1 MVESSRSGIVQGTP
15 VQKESVQTILRTLNH
30 ASVRYLIAGGLAV
43 VAHGYLRFT
52 ADVDLILDLE
62 EDNVRRAL
70 AALAGLG
77 YRPRPPVPMEQF
89 ADPAAR
95 DDWHQKKGLTA
106 FSLYSPAHAAT
117 EVDLFVQCPLDFER
131 AYASAL
137 RLDVAP
143 DVRATFVN
151 YEDLVALKQQAR
163 RPQDLLDLDQLRL
176 IREQTEK

>member
-1 MVESSRSGIVQGTP
+1 MRE
-15 VQKESVQTILRTLNH
+15 ESVQTILRTLNT

-43 VAHGYLRFT
+43 VAHGYVRFT
-52 ADVDLILDLE
+52 ADVDLILDLKE
-62 EDNVRRAL
+62 NNVRRAL
-70 AALAGLG
+70 TALAGLG
-77 YRPRPPVPMEQF
+77 YRPRAPVPMEQF

-95 DDWHQKKGLTA
+95 DDWHKKKGMTA
-106 FSLYSPAHAAT
+106 FSLHSPAHAAT

-143 DVRATFVN
+143 DVSATFVN

-176 IREQTEK
+176 IHEQTGNDQE

>member
-1 MVESSRSGIVQGTP
+1 M
-15 VQKESVQTILRTLNH
+15 QKESVQTILRTLNH

-43 VAHGYLRFT
+43 VAHGYVRFT
-52 ADVDLILDLE
+52 ADMDLILDLE
-62 EDNVRRAL
+62 DNNVRRAL

-89 ADPAAR
+89 GDPAAR
-95 DDWHQKKGLTA
+95 EDWNQKKGLTA
-106 FSLYSPAHAAT
+106 FSLHSPTHAAT
-117 EVDLFVQCPLDFER
+117 EVDLFVECPLDFER

-143 DVRATFVN
+143 GVPATFVS
-151 YEDLVALKQQAR
+151 YDDLVALKRKAR

-176 IREQTEK
+176 IHEQTEK

>member
-1 MVESSRSGIVQGTP
+1 MVKGAR
-15 VQKESVQTILRTLNH
+15 VQKESVQTILRTLNA

-52 ADVDLILDLE
+52 ADVALILDLE
-62 EDNVRRAL
+62 ENNVRRAL
-70 AALAGLG
+70 AALTGLG

-89 ADPAAR
+89 ADPTAR
-95 DDWHQKKGLTA
+95 DDWHREKGLTA
-106 FSLYSPAHAAT
+106 FSLYSPTHPAT
-117 EVDLFVQCPLDFER
+117 EVDLFVECPLDFER

-143 DVRATFVN
+143 DVPATFVN
-151 YEDLVALKQQAR
+151 YDDLVALKQQAR

-176 IREQTEK
+176 IHEQIEK